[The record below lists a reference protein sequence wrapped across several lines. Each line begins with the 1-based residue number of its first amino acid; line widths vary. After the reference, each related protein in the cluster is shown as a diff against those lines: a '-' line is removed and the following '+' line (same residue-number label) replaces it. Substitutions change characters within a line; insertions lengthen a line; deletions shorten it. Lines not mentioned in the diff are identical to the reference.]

1 MKRSICFLF
10 IFSFLVVYSCYAE
23 GLHELIE
30 IGKSQAD
37 IQKSYEQETSA
48 YYNVKNGIKLGDI
61 KKGQTG
67 KEIASRYGESVVNIR
82 EFDTGREK
90 WIYKPAKSDFFHGE
104 KIFLFF
110 DKNGILDEIRV
121 VN

>member
-1 MKRSICFLF
+1 MKKFIYFLF
-10 IFSFLVVYSCYAE
+10 IFSFLVVSLCYAE

-37 IQKSYEQETSA
+37 IQKSYEQETGT
-48 YYNVKNGIKLGDI
+48 YYNVKNAVKGGDI

-67 KEIASRYGESVVNIR
+67 KEIASRYGEPVVNVR

-110 DKNGILDEIRV
+110 DKSDTLDEIRV